1 MGNVFT
7 RALAW
12 NHQPRFRLAFVLV
25 LLYLAKK
32 LLGPSLM
39 AMLIRWHFARAGETP
54 RLIYRK
60 TPANKKLLSH
70 CVTMTQTKY
79 YPPWNLFNGH
89 LQTITFAKDKRG
101 PKIKYKRQLLDMPD
115 GGVVSLDWALLPG
128 HSLRSKESDGTGS
141 SWIEGVDPTRRTVLL
156 LPGLTGGSPANYIRF
171 TVAKLHEIGWQ
182 CVVLNARGCA
192 NTPVRTAQLY
202 CTAYT
207 EDLRFVLQ
215 QLDKKYG
222 FCQEAFVGV
231 GFSMGSNVLVKYL
244 GEEGEQTPLT
254 GAVSVGNPFNLIKV
268 SENLSGTW
276 FNRLMY
282 DKALNRS
289 MKSLFFEKSNAAEK
303 FEGYPGLDMEAVR
316 ASRTVREFD
325 DTLTSVLFSY
335 KNADHFYEDASS
347 DKKLRAV
354 KVPLL
359 CINAEDDPISSGG
372 HLAYYESSRRE
383 KEGPTMWTAK
393 PIAEFAEAVRY
404 HREDDEVLFSFEK
417 PFYHVTALQAMQHT
431 WNNELTMQSYR
442 RPVDVASQSMT
453 VFQLINDDT
462 YVFRRRMRFRDKVVT
477 THYLRFRL
485 KTNSGYAIGHYFN
498 AACSELDQ
506 EYCVVRI
513 SGRMKVDANEVAAS
527 KAATDIIFG
536 LLRWENL
543 NIGPVFTFTAS

>member
-12 NHQPRFRLAFVLV
+12 NYQRCFRLACFGLV

-115 GGVVSLDWALLPG
+115 GGVVSLDWALLPE
-128 HSLRSKESDGTGS
+128 HSPRSKESDGTGS
-141 SWIEGVDPTRRTVLL
+141 SWIEGVNPTRRTVLL

-359 CINAEDDPISSGG
+359 CINAEDDPISVRTALPSRALVESSPNVILCVTKSGG
-372 HLAYYESSRRE
+372 HLAYYESSLRE

-393 PIAEFAEAVRY
+393 PIAEFAEAVRLNKM
-404 HREDDEVLFSFEK
+404 E
-417 PFYHVTALQAMQHT
+417 A
-431 WNNELTMQSYR
+431 
-442 RPVDVASQSMT
+442 RPLSQ
-453 VFQLINDDT
+453 L
-462 YVFRRRMRFRDKVVT
+462 
-477 THYLRFRL
+477 
-485 KTNSGYAIGHYFN
+485 
-498 AACSELDQ
+498 
-506 EYCVVRI
+506 
-513 SGRMKVDANEVAAS
+513 
-527 KAATDIIFG
+527 
-536 LLRWENL
+536 
-543 NIGPVFTFTAS
+543 P